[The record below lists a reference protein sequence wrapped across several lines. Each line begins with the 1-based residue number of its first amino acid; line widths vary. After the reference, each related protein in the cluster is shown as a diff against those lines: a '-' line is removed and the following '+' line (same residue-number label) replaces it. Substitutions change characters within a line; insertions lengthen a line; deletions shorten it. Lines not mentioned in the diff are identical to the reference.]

1 MKTILILTIAICNS
15 ILNAAPVAERV
26 SSEFTD
32 RECQYYDRI
41 INYLNAEE
49 IIPKVQWK
57 ALYTLRGCVH
67 EYRREF
73 TNNPNGSASSCKN
86 TRKLV
91 AKMNELYSILKK
103 RKPDMDD
110 QSLVE
115 CSKCKHGFT
124 QINGGAFPI
133 VCKHCVLGYVKPIKI
148 IINPMDADEYNK

>member
-15 ILNAAPVAERV
+15 ILNAAPVTERV

-32 RECQYYDRI
+32 RECQYYDQI

-49 IIPKVQWK
+49 IIPKVQRE
-57 ALYTLRGCVH
+57 ALYTLGSCVRV
-67 EYRREF
+67 YRREF
-73 TNNPNGSASSCKN
+73 TKHPDGSASKCKN

-91 AKMNELYSILKK
+91 SKMNELYSILKK
-103 RKPDMDD
+103 RKTDMDD

-124 QINGGAFPI
+124 QINGGVFPI
-133 VCKHCVLGYVKPIKI
+133 VCKHCVLGWVKPIKI
-148 IINPMDADEYNK
+148 IINPMDADEYN